1 MSFSGFNLGSF
12 NAPRYGS
19 GVNFDGIGTG
29 ATFYGQQPSTSTGV
43 DYKAFG
49 ESIKDLTP
57 ELQGLAFQ
65 DFFNNVNSSRNKS
78 DITQLLDFTREKTS
92 PAARKQAL
100 QDTLEFQNAQQQAA
114 APYNM
119 LYKGLNT
126 LSKLPEQIS
135 GRAADRAM
143 NIVLGARNATEA
155 YNLAA
160 ASYPRTNFQSTAS
173 PVQRNYFT

>member
-1 MSFSGFNLGSF
+1 MSFSGFNLGSS
-12 NAPRYGS
+12 NTPRYGT
-19 GVNFDGIGTG
+19 GVNFDGIDTG
-29 ATFYGQQPSTSTGV
+29 ATFYGKQPSTSIGV
-43 DYKAFG
+43 DYKTLG
-49 ESIKDLTP
+49 ESIKGLPP
-57 ELQGLAFQ
+57 ELQGKAFE
-65 DFFNNVNSSRNKS
+65 DLLNRSRSQS
-78 DITQLLDFTREKTS
+78 DITQLLDFTREVKS

-100 QDTLEFQNAQQQAA
+100 QDALEFQNAQQASA

-119 LYKGLNT
+119 LSKGLDT

-155 YNLAA
+155 YNQAA
-160 ASYPRTNFQSTAS
+160 LSSPRSNFQSTAS

>member
-1 MSFSGFNLGSF
+1 MSFSGFNLGSSKT
-12 NAPRYGS
+12 PSYGT
-19 GVNFDGIGTG
+19 GVNFDGIDTG

-49 ESIKDLTP
+49 ESIKGLTP

-65 DFFNNVNSSRNKS
+65 DYFNNVNSSRN
-78 DITQLLDFTREKTS
+78 ITQLLDFVRETKS
-92 PAARKQAL
+92 PAKRKQAL
-100 QDTLEFQNAQQQAA
+100 QDTLEFQNAQQAAA

-119 LYKGLNT
+119 LYKGLDT

-135 GRAADRAM
+135 RRAADRAM

>member
-1 MSFSGFNLGSF
+1 MSFSGFNLGSS
-12 NAPRYGS
+12 NVPRYGS

-29 ATFYGQQPSTSTGV
+29 ATFYGQQPITTAGKYAFLGSDS
-43 DYKAFG
+43 YKNA
-49 ESIKDLTP
+49 DP
-57 ELQGLAFQ
+57 ETRKLIAENELGNKSQSDVAQLLAFA
-65 DFFNNVNSSRNKS
+65 
-78 DITQLLDFTREKTS
+78 REAKD

-100 QDTLEFQNAQQQAA
+100 EDTLAFQNAQQASA

-119 LYKGLNT
+119 LYKGLDT

-155 YNLAA
+155 YNQAVA
-160 ASYPRTNFQSTAS
+160 NYPKSNFQSTAS

>member
-1 MSFSGFNLGSF
+1 MSFSGFNLGSS
-12 NAPRYGS
+12 NAPRYGT
-19 GVNFDGIGTG
+19 GVNFDGIDTG
-29 ATFYGQQPSTSTGV
+29 ATFYGQQPITKAGKYAFIGS
-43 DYKAFG
+43 DLYKNA
-49 ESIKDLTP
+49 DP
-57 ELQGLAFQ
+57 ETRKLIAENELGNKSQSDVAQLLAFA
-65 DFFNNVNSSRNKS
+65 
-78 DITQLLDFTREKTS
+78 REAKD

-100 QDTLEFQNAQQQAA
+100 QDTLEFQNAQQAAA

-119 LYKGLNT
+119 LYKGLDT

-155 YNLAA
+155 YNQAA

>member
-1 MSFSGFNLGSF
+1 
-12 NAPRYGS
+12 
-19 GVNFDGIGTG
+19 
-29 ATFYGQQPSTSTGV
+29 
-43 DYKAFG
+43 
-49 ESIKDLTP
+49 
-57 ELQGLAFQ
+57 
-65 DFFNNVNSSRNKS
+65 
-78 DITQLLDFTREKTS
+78 
-92 PAARKQAL
+92 
-100 QDTLEFQNAQQQAA
+100 
-114 APYNM
+114 M
-119 LYKGLNT
+119 LYKGLDT